1 MNLYE
6 PMYEDNQELT
16 EQQQFA
22 INTVKNLQILTQYLV
37 NSSDWQTLDSL
48 KEVMETALPAAYTCK
63 QNGKKFGIA
72 DTKQDS
78 DN

>member
-1 MNLYE
+1 MDKFT
-6 PMYEDNQELT
+6 PMYDGDQELT

-48 KEVMETALPAAYTCK
+48 KEVMENVLTAAYSCQK
-63 QNGKKFGIA
+63 QGKKFGIA
-72 DTKQDS
+72 DDDTLAP
-78 DN
+78 